1 MLKQQLTIKLYIVM
15 KITSVL
21 LSIVLSFIC
30 FSNLQA
36 QKLEKSLLWEIS
48 GNGLNKPS
56 YLFGTI
62 HMTCDATL
70 DKDILDA
77 MDNTSLLVLELD
89 MDDPNL
95 QMKMLKGIYMK
106 DGKTIKDLVSEDDYT
121 MLSTFIKD
129 QLGMPLDMIGN
140 MKPFLLTAMFYPKL
154 LNCPIQSIESELMKI
169 AHDQKEEIL
178 GLETVEEQMKVFDEI
193 PYEDQVIDLLRT
205 AKDNL
210 AYDRETFKTLI
221 EIYNN
226 EDIQAMDE
234 MMKTDKNLTS
244 SKHGDKMLDKRN
256 KNWISKITEFS
267 SEQPTFYGVGAAHLA
282 GKNGVINLLR
292 KAGYSVKAVK

>member
-1 MLKQQLTIKLYIVM
+1 M

-70 DKDILDA
+70 DEDVLEA

-292 KAGYSVKAVK
+292 KAGYNVKAVK